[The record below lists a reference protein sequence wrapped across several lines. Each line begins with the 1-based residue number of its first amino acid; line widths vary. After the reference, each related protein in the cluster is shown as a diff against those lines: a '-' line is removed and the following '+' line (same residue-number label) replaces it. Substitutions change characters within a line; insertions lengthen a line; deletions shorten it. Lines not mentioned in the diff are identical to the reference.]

1 MNLGKKREHTPP
13 FFNSQT
19 LQRKHTSGFFF
30 FLKNVSLPPPP
41 HALFQRS
48 SHSLSYSKSLRRK
61 EPLQLI
67 LVYPDYSFH
76 KSRVL
81 VYWLFLWQGEQEA
94 GRVRDA
100 TFPATPFRTQVLA
113 QTSLRRSGVPFIRFW
128 VSLASQFPTHIPLS
142 APSPPLEPN
151 STRVS
156 PPNPTPP
163 PERHQ
168 PSTPAPAQKGTR
180 SRCPQNGCPSQHVT
194 PGCRS
199 PEARP
204 PHPLPRRYPCTP
216 VSVGPAPL
224 RVSHSP
230 LPRSHP

>member
-1 MNLGKKREHTPP
+1 MNLGRNVNTHIKRSRGSTPQGL
-13 FFNSQT
+13 FF
-19 LQRKHTSGFFF
+19 L
-30 FLKNVSLPPPP
+30 LKNVSLPPPP
-41 HALFQRS
+41 HALFQSS

-61 EPLQLI
+61 EPLQLT

-81 VYWLFLWQGEQEA
+81 VYWLFLWQGKQEA

-100 TFPATPFRTQVLA
+100 TFPATPLRTQVLA
-113 QTSLRRSGVPFIRFW
+113 QTSLRWSGVPFIWFW
-128 VSLASQFPTHIPLS
+128 VSLASRFPTHTHTPLRS
-142 APSPPLEPN
+142 FPASWTQFYPGLPSQPHPASGATPN
-151 STRVS
+151 L
-156 PPNPTPP
+156 
-163 PERHQ
+163 H
-168 PSTPAPAQKGTR
+168 A
-180 SRCPQNGCPSQHVT
+180 CPSSERRPVPVLTERLSLPTRH

-204 PHPLPRRYPCTP
+204 SAPPPQALPQYP